1 MTPSFKNNALLCYIT
16 TARGSLT
23 KDNIIGN
30 VVAFYSSDV
39 IYSAKEEIFGICNER
54 PIKRKATAEFP
65 NASVPNVRDI
75 LQLLDQVEG
84 KIALPSFVA
93 THYNSLPPSNF
104 DSLAPVLCSLRDEIT
119 TLREE
124 VSQLRKINQEM
135 SSAKVE
141 NSCIQHDISD
151 IKLMMRY
158 LSKERGQQKISYSD
172 TAVRGKNS
180 EGPGCSSLKGSP
192 NKSTKHQNEM
202 HPQRFN
208 RTLSVMNDNLTTP
221 NSQPSVIS
229 QENVRREAR
238 EHLDSPSTSSTT
250 LPLGNDVQEEQIESG
265 GQNAEWQVVR
275 NRKLQR
281 GKRQVN
287 VAGTRKSPSGL
298 SGVERIYDLFV
309 GGCNRDTTVD
319 DIKKYCTSL
328 GIDLKKAE
336 LMQTKSEWYSAFKIS
351 MKQSDRDMLM
361 KSDSWPQGVFV
372 RKFYKA
378 KLGRDNHNN
387 VQS

>member
-1 MTPSFKNNALLCYIT
+1 MNF
-16 TARGSLT
+16 
-23 KDNIIGN
+23 IGEL
-30 VVAFYSSDV
+30 YS
-39 IYSAKEEIFGICNER
+39 C
-54 PIKRKATAEFP
+54 T
-65 NASVPNVRDI
+65 
-75 LQLLDQVEG
+75 
-84 KIALPSFVA
+84 A

-124 VSQLRKINQEM
+124 VSQLRKINQEL
-135 SSAKVE
+135 SSAQVE

-151 IKLMMRY
+151 IKVMMRN
-158 LSKERGQQKISYSD
+158 LSNERGQQKISNSG
-172 TAVRGKNS
+172 TAVRGNNS
-180 EGPGCSSLKGSP
+180 EGPGSINLIGSP
-192 NKSTKHQNEM
+192 SKSSTHRKEM

-208 RTLSVMNDNLTTP
+208 RTLSIVNENLTTP

-229 QENVRREAR
+229 QVNVRREAR
-238 EHLDSPSTSSTT
+238 EHLDSSTSSTT
-250 LPLGNDVQEEQIESG
+250 LPLGNDVQQEQIESG
-265 GQNAEWQVVR
+265 GHNAEWQVVR

-309 GGCNRDTTVD
+309 SGCNHDTTVD
-319 DIKKYCTSL
+319 DIKKYCSIL
-328 GIDLKKAE
+328 GVDLKKAE

-351 MKQSDRDMLM
+351 MKQSDRDTLM

-378 KLGRDNHNN
+378 KLGRDNRNN
-387 VQS
+387 IQS